1 MTEGDFVYS
10 VAMSLYILI
19 AVRYSEEPALV
30 ELIGDDYI
38 TYTEEI
44 PAYCPLRLPGMFC
57 P

>member
-1 MTEGDFVYS
+1 MTEGDLLYS
-10 VAMSLYILI
+10 VSMTLYILI
-19 AVRYSEEPALV
+19 AVRYSEEPGLI

-44 PAYCPLRLPGMFC
+44 PAYCPLRMPGMFC